1 MQMKI
6 ITLCKVNQTHKNQ
19 CKFFLIFIFL
29 GFQGYAETEHTHTH
43 DETLKHTRGLGKEGN

>member
-1 MQMKI
+1 MKI